1 MGTGRSVPSV
11 PVLLAAG
18 MIVAWWRFVASH
30 TSEAAMIND
39 AVPPCQV
46 LVVEDDADI
55 RDYVQ
60 WVLEDHGY
68 TVTLAP
74 QGAAALDVL
83 RQGARLPDLI
93 LLDLQMPILD
103 GRGFRHAQQADA
115 RWRTIPVILMSASGE
130 YAAIAQ
136 ALGIATLLR
145 KPFLPDDLLAHVAR
159 VCAA

>member
-1 MGTGRSVPSV
+1 MGMTHDTAITR
-11 PVLLAAG
+11 
-18 MIVAWWRFVASH
+18 
-30 TSEAAMIND
+30 
-39 AVPPCQV
+39 QV

-115 RWRTIPVILMSASGE
+115 RWRTIPVILMSASADYGG
-130 YAAIAQ
+130 AAR
-136 ALGIATLLR
+136 ALDVAALVR
-145 KPFLPDDLLAHVAR
+145 KPFLPDDLLAQVAR
-159 VCAA
+159 MCAA

>member
-1 MGTGRSVPSV
+1 MDITGMGMTHDTAITR
-11 PVLLAAG
+11 
-18 MIVAWWRFVASH
+18 
-30 TSEAAMIND
+30 
-39 AVPPCQV
+39 QV

-115 RWRTIPVILMSASGE
+115 RWRTIPVILMSASADYGGTARALDV
-130 YAAIAQ
+130 AA
-136 ALGIATLLR
+136 LMR
-145 KPFLPDDLLAHVAR
+145 KPFLPEDLLAHVAR

>member
-1 MGTGRSVPSV
+1 MTHDTAITR
-11 PVLLAAG
+11 
-18 MIVAWWRFVASH
+18 
-30 TSEAAMIND
+30 
-39 AVPPCQV
+39 QV

-68 TVTLAP
+68 VVTLAP
-74 QGAAALDVL
+74 HGEAALDAL
-83 RQGARLPDLI
+83 RQIARVPDLI

-103 GRGFRHAQQADA
+103 GRGFRQAQQADP
-115 RWRTIPVILMSASGE
+115 RWRPIPVILMSASGE

-136 ALGIATLLR
+136 ALGIATILR